1 MLSQQQ
7 FESTISKF
15 HQLEPARASLYEMGL
30 NLLKAEFEIE
40 AYLLILATWNFAN
53 FRYILT
59 TFDLKAFRNV
69 IESTKPTFER
79 LKNQDFRICNL
90 DEIAS
95 EVKSIYAGFKALVGQ
110 TGASKIMH
118 FKHPPL
124 FVMWDTAIR
133 KEYKIPNTASPDD
146 YIKFMKLMQK
156 EFRHIQWNTG
166 YKTLAKA
173 IDEYNFVIVHQDRK
187 GNP

>member
-1 MLSQQQ
+1 MISQQQ

-30 NLLKAEFEIE
+30 NLLKAGFEIE

-59 TFDLKAFRNV
+59 RFDLKTLKNV
-69 IESTKPTFER
+69 IESTNPAFER
-79 LKNQDFRICNL
+79 LKNQDFRTCNL
-90 DEIAS
+90 DKIAND
-95 EVKSIYAGFKALVGQ
+95 VKSIYADFKALIGQ
-110 TGASKIMH
+110 TGASKIIH

-133 KEYKIPNTASPDD
+133 KKYKIPNTASSDD

-156 EFRHIQWNTG
+156 EFGHIQWNTG

-173 IDEYNFVIVHQDRK
+173 IDEYNFVIVHQNRK
-187 GNP
+187 